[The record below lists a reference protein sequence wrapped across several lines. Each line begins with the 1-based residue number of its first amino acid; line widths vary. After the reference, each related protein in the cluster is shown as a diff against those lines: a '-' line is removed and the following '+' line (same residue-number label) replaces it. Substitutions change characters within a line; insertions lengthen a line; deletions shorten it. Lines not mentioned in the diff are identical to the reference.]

1 MSGAPADRT
10 VLVLARDLFFR
21 AKLEAVVRAAGLEP
35 GLRGAAS
42 LAVVELAGDDSIAR
56 VRELVRSGCAVL
68 AFGSHVHAELLQAA
82 REAGAQ
88 AVPNSQVEA
97 ALKARLP
104 PPARPVILP
113 SNRPDGDIQP

>member
-35 GLRGAAS
+35 ASRGSAS
-42 LAVVELAGDDSIAR
+42 LAVVELSGDDSIGR

-68 AFGSHVHAELLQAA
+68 AFGSHVHAELLRAA
-82 REAGAQ
+82 RDAGAQ

-97 ALKARLP
+97 ALRRRLAGEP
-104 PPARPVILP
+104 
-113 SNRPDGDIQP
+113 